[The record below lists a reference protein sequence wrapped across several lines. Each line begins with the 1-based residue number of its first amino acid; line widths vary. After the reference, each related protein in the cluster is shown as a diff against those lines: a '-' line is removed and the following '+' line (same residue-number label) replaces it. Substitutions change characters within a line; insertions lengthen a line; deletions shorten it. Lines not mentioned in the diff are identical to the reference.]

1 MRGCQWLTGLRI
13 GKGNNL
19 RVAQKDPG
27 LDQKQK
33 QSEGGRNITQRRVNS
48 TLVTV
53 LLFEGWTRM
62 IVTRLSHIKIILY
75 WTCDGHVVSI
85 LQKTVAASWSQTR
98 EKQAEFFFFFFSTI
112 ARINVDSVPF
122 CKPQIVQFG
131 NVCREN
137 AGLMVRSGLRS
148 EPLGYGWGKDDVLS

>member
-1 MRGCQWLTGLRI
+1 MSPDCHTLKSYFTEHVTDTLFPYCR
-13 GKGNNL
+13 
-19 RVAQKDPG
+19 
-27 LDQKQK
+27 K
-33 QSEGGRNITQRRVNS
+33 QSLLRDHK
-48 TLVTV
+48 LVKN
-53 LLFEGWTRM
+53 RP
-62 IVTRLSHIKIILY
+62 S
-75 WTCDGHVVSI
+75 
-85 LQKTVAASWSQTR
+85 
-98 EKQAEFFFFFFSTI
+98 FFFFFFPTI